1 MMGRKHA
8 LAILVIS
15 AAICSLGGTSAF
27 AGHGAVS
34 DILSFRNVYLPDA
47 PVCQEVAAGLD
58 QVTDRAVKDGY
69 PIKVAIIASEADLS
83 GADQYFGRPQD
94 YARLLGSQ
102 FGFYHPG
109 RPGAETK
116 DSLLIVMPAG
126 FGFIRSGRAAN
137 VGLVII
143 GLTAPKGKEP
153 TDLARAAI
161 GAVRDLAD
169 AAGHPVPAPD
179 ISGCGGG
186 GTSVLVYVV
195 PGALLVLAAAVFVVV
210 RRRRVKT

>member
-1 MMGRKHA
+1 MRGRKHA

-109 RPGAETK
+109 RAGAETK
-116 DSLLIVMPAG
+116 DSLLVVMPAG

-153 TDLARAAI
+153 TDLARAGI

-186 GTSVLVYVV
+186 GTSALVYGV
-195 PGALLVLAAAVFVVV
+195 PIALLVLAAGVFVVV

>member
-1 MMGRKHA
+1 MRGPKRA
-8 LAILVIS
+8 LAIFGI
-15 AAICSLGGTSAF
+15 AAVFCSFFATSAL

-47 PVCQEVAAGLD
+47 PVCPQVAAGLD
-58 QVTDRAVKDGY
+58 QVTDRAVRDGY
-69 PIKVAIIASEADLS
+69 PIKVAVIASDADVA
-83 GADQYFGRPQD
+83 GAGRYFGRPQD

-109 RPGAETK
+109 RPGAETR

-126 FGFIRSGRAAN
+126 FGFVRSGKAAN

-143 GLTAPKGKEP
+143 GLKAPTSKHP
-153 TDLARAAI
+153 NDLAEAAI
-161 GAVRDLAD
+161 GAVRDLAH

-186 GTSVLVYVV
+186 TSALVYIV
-195 PGALLVLAAAVFVVV
+195 PIAVLILAAAAFVVV
-210 RRRRVKT
+210 RRRREST

>member
-15 AAICSLGGTSAF
+15 AAICSFGVTSAL

-69 PIKVAIIASEADLS
+69 PIKVAIIASSADLS

-179 ISGCGGG
+179 ISGCRGG

>member
-1 MMGRKHA
+1 MRGRKRA
-8 LAILVIS
+8 LAIVGIS
-15 AAICSLGGTSAF
+15 AAICCLGGTSAL

-34 DILSFRNVYLPDA
+34 DILSFRNVYLTDA
-47 PVCQEVAAGLD
+47 PVCRQVAAGLD

-69 PIKVAIIASEADLS
+69 PIKVAVIASEADLS
-83 GADQYFGRPQD
+83 GDDGYFGRPQD
-94 YARLLGSQ
+94 YARLLGTQ

-116 DSLLIVMPAG
+116 DTLLIVMPQG
-126 FGFIRSGRAAN
+126 FGYVRSGRAAN

-143 GLTAPKGKEP
+143 GLTAPKGKEA

-179 ISGCGGG
+179 VSDCGGG
-186 GTSVLVYVV
+186 STSALVYVV
-195 PGALLVLAAAVFVVV
+195 PIALVSLAVAVFFLVK
-210 RRRRVKT
+210 RRRVST

>member
-1 MMGRKHA
+1 LRGRKRA
-8 LAILVIS
+8 LAILGIS
-15 AAICSLGGTSAF
+15 VAICSLGGTTAL

-47 PVCQEVAAGLD
+47 PVCRELAAGLD
-58 QVTDRAVKDGY
+58 EVTDRSVKAGY
-69 PIKVAIIASEADLS
+69 PIKVAVIASEADVA
-83 GADQYFGRPQD
+83 GADGYFGRPQD
-94 YARLLGSQ
+94 YARLLGTQ

-109 RPGAETK
+109 RPGAETR

-126 FGFIRSGRAAN
+126 FGFVRSGKAAN

-143 GLTAPKGKEP
+143 GLEAPKGKEP
-153 TDLARAAI
+153 NDLARAGI

-179 ISGCGGG
+179 VSGCGGG
-186 GTSVLVYVV
+186 GTSALVYIV
-195 PGALLVLAAAVFVVV
+195 PALLLLAVASFFVV
-210 RRRRVKT
+210 RRRRAKT

>member
-1 MMGRKHA
+1 MRGRKRA
-8 LAILVIS
+8 LAILGIS
-15 AAICSLGGTSAF
+15 AVICSLGGTNAL

-58 QVTDRAVKDGY
+58 QVTDRAVKSGY
-69 PIKVAIIASEADLS
+69 PIKVAVIASEADLS

-94 YARLLGSQ
+94 YARLLGNQ

-126 FGFIRSGRAAN
+126 FGYVRSGRAAN
-137 VGLVII
+137 VGLVMI
-143 GLTAPKGKEP
+143 GLTAPKSKEP

-161 GAVRDLAD
+161 GGVRDLAD
-169 AAGHPVPAPD
+169 AAGHPVSAPD
-179 ISGCGGG
+179 IAGCGGG
-186 GTSVLVYVV
+186 GTSALVYIV
-195 PGALLVLAAAVFVVV
+195 PVAILLAAVAFIVVK
-210 RRRRVKT
+210 RRRAST

>member
-1 MMGRKHA
+1 MRDRKRV
-8 LAILVIS
+8 LAILGIS
-15 AAICSLGGTSAF
+15 TAICSLGGTSAL

-47 PVCQEVAAGLD
+47 PVCNEVAAGLD
-58 QVTDRAVKDGY
+58 QVSDRAVKDGY
-69 PIKVAIIASEADLS
+69 PIKVAVIASAADLS
-83 GADQYFGRPQD
+83 GADEYFGRPQD
-94 YARLLGSQ
+94 YARLLGTR

-126 FGFIRSGRAAN
+126 FGYVRSGRAAN
-137 VGLVII
+137 VGLVMI
-143 GLTAPKGKEP
+143 GLAAPRSKDP
-153 TDLARAAI
+153 TDLAKAAI

-186 GTSVLVYVV
+186 GTSALVYIV
-195 PGALLVLAAAVFVVV
+195 PVAILLAAVAFIVVK
-210 RRRRVKT
+210 RRRAGT